1 VEAARQVR
9 EAVRGN
15 GPAERT
21 EPRLG
26 PTSQPRIA
34 RTEHRPRPLPW
45 ARSPITARPTP
56 VPSAGRLVW
65 IHDVLPD
72 ELAQPLAA
80 AMDGGLAAIR
90 ENWAPERFKRGQ

>member
-1 VEAARQVR
+1 
-9 EAVRGN
+9 
-15 GPAERT
+15 
-21 EPRLG
+21 
-26 PTSQPRIA
+26 
-34 RTEHRPRPLPW
+34 
-45 ARSPITARPTP
+45 
-56 VPSAGRLVW
+56 VW